1 MSADPDLSHV
11 WRDAGWWIQPDGTRR
26 LLSWN
31 AATHELKFWAL
42 DRREPD
48 MVLAVIATEDELV
61 RRLDGWADHCDTKEG
76 LAWLAQRLDG
86 CR

>member
-1 MSADPDLSHV
+1 MSDPDLRTV
-11 WRDAGWWIQPDGTRR
+11 WHDSGWWRMPDGRRR

-31 AATHELKFWAL
+31 AQTCELKLWAL
-42 DRREPD
+42 GRNEPD
-48 MVLAVIATEDELV
+48 MVLAVIDTEEEVV
-61 RRLDGWADHCDTKEG
+61 RRLEGWGAYNDTKEG